1 MPTSK
6 QRSLLAAAGAV
17 AAVLTL
23 AAPSATSALDGPE
36 PKAAEAT
43 AVPAAVTE
51 MPAAVTEVPA
61 GAVGATAT
69 AGSAYV
75 ETRLFFG
82 TERPDGGPDVT
93 DEQFMA
99 FVDRSV
105 TPGFPDGL
113 TVQDGRGQWRD
124 ANGTIER
131 ERSYELTLLYPAS
144 QARARGPLIERIREA
159 YRAAYG
165 QESVARLDEATLA
178 DF

>member
-1 MPTSK
+1 M
-6 QRSLLAAAGAV
+6 
-17 AAVLTL
+17 
-23 AAPSATSALDGPE
+23 
-36 PKAAEAT
+36 T
-43 AVPAAVTE
+43 AVPGT
-51 MPAAVTEVPA
+51 VTEVPA
-61 GAVGATAT
+61 AA

-124 ANGTIER
+124 ANGTIEK

-165 QESVARLDEATLA
+165 QESVARLDEPTLA

>member
-1 MPTSK
+1 MPTPK
-6 QRSLLAAAGAV
+6 QRSLLSAAGAV

-23 AAPSATSALDGPE
+23 AAPSATAALDGPE
-36 PKAAEAT
+36 PKAAAAT
-43 AVPAAVTE
+43 KAVPAAV
-51 MPAAVTEVPA
+51 AEVPA
-61 GAVGATAT
+61 SAP
-69 AGSAYV
+69 GSAYV

-113 TVQDGRGQWRD
+113 TVQDCRGQWRD
-124 ANGTIER
+124 ADGTIEK

-159 YRAAYG
+159 YRSAYG
-165 QESVARLDEATLA
+165 QESVARLDEPALA

>member
-1 MPTSK
+1 MPTPK

-17 AAVLTL
+17 TAVLTL
-23 AAPSATSALDGPE
+23 AAPSATAALDGPE
-36 PKAAEAT
+36 PKAAAVT
-43 AVPAAVTE
+43 AVPGT
-51 MPAAVTEVPA
+51 VTEVPA
-61 GAVGATAT
+61 AATEVPAAA
-69 AGSAYV
+69 AGSACV

-124 ANGTIER
+124 ANGTIEK

-165 QESVARLDEATLA
+165 QESVARLDEPTLA

>member
-1 MPTSK
+1 MPTPK

-17 AAVLTL
+17 TAVLTL
-23 AAPSATSALDGPE
+23 AAPSATAALDGPE
-36 PKAAEAT
+36 PKAAAVT
-43 AVPAAVTE
+43 AVPGT
-51 MPAAVTEVPA
+51 VTEVPA
-61 GAVGATAT
+61 AATEVPAAA

-124 ANGTIER
+124 ANGTIEK

-165 QESVARLDEATLA
+165 QESVARLDEPTLA